1 MTIFA
6 TETESSTIMRKKT
19 NLFILFLATIL
30 TLSAQSESQAK
41 LLSKAYKSHSTKML
55 CEFFDNWSEEVK
67 SNEGEAQNPYVAEA
81 HKVFA
86 AFYQPLQTEE
96 SGERITMYDDKSYF
110 IVQGSLW
117 KISEAEVIPYKLG
130 EIDSFMVASIIQ
142 EFPDDTV
149 KQKEWM
155 GYRNNYRPDY
165 RGYAYPSFCKVATLT
180 IDSAIEFRPPVHFE
194 GKKVVYLTKG
204 YEKLLNSFLGN
215 KHVALGEENIMQP
228 AYSKGN
234 SRSKHRFFNNAAL
247 IFYGHWGGYWQY
259 ETYPKAN
266 QIILNPEMNR
276 AVVLFRF
283 VYEGGEAVLEKQN
296 GEWKVVDF
304 RFTWIE

>member
-1 MTIFA
+1 
-6 TETESSTIMRKKT
+6 MRKKLT
-19 NLFILFLATIL
+19 FFIVFLAATV
-30 TLSAQSESQAK
+30 TVSAQSESQAK
-41 LLSKAYKSHSTKML
+41 LLRKAYKSHSTKML
-55 CEFFDNWSEEVK
+55 YEFFDNWSEEVK
-67 SNEGEAQNPYVAEA
+67 SNADEAQNPYVAEA

-96 SGERITMYDDKSYF
+96 SGERMTMYDDKPYF

-117 KISEAEVIPYKLG
+117 KICEAETIPINPD
-130 EIDSFMVASIIQ
+130 EIDSFMVASILRKY
-142 EFPDDTV
+142 PDDTV
-149 KQKEWM
+149 KQKEWI
-155 GYRNNYRPDY
+155 GYARRNNYKPDY
-165 RGYAYPSFCKVATLT
+165 SPYASPSFCKVTT
-180 IDSAIEFRPPVHFE
+180 ITVDSAIVFRSPVQFT

-215 KHVALGEENIMQP
+215 KHVALGEDDIMQP

-234 SRSKHRFFNNAAL
+234 SRSKHKFFNKAAL

-266 QIILNPEMNR
+266 QIIFNPEINR
-276 AVVLFRF
+276 AVVMFRF
-283 VYEGGEAVLEKQN
+283 VYEGGEAILEKQN

-304 RFTWIE
+304 RFTWVE

>member
-1 MTIFA
+1 
-6 TETESSTIMRKKT
+6 MRKKLT
-19 NLFILFLATIL
+19 FFILFLATIFIV
-30 TLSAQSESQAK
+30 SAQSESQAK
-41 LLSKAYKSHSTKML
+41 LLKKAYKLHSTKML
-55 CEFFDNWSEEVK
+55 YEFFDNWSEEVK
-67 SNEGEAQNPYVAEA
+67 SNEDEAQNPYVAEA

-86 AFYQPLQTEE
+86 AFYQPMRTEE
-96 SGERITMYDDKSYF
+96 RGERLTMYDDKPYF

-117 KISEAEVIPYKLG
+117 KISEAEVIPYKPE
-130 EIDSFMVASIIQ
+130 EIDSFMVASILQ
-142 EFPDDTV
+142 KFPDDTV
-149 KQKEWM
+149 EQKVWM
-155 GYRNNYRPDY
+155 GFRNNYKPDY
-165 RGYAYPSFCKVATLT
+165 SGYAYPSFCKVTTTT
-180 IDSAIEFRPPVHFE
+180 IDSAIVFRPPVQFT

-215 KHVALGEENIMQP
+215 KHVALGEDDIMQP

-234 SRSKHRFFNNAAL
+234 SRSKHKFINNAAL

-266 QIILNPEMNR
+266 QIIFNPEMNR

-283 VYEGGEAVLEKQN
+283 VYEGGEAILEKQN

-304 RFTWIE
+304 RFTWME